1 MLPALERRAPRVIEG
16 GEREFPDFDDLVVD
30 EPRLDQHCKARPL
43 VTPKRGHR
51 RVLCAKA
58 VEAMGQNVVH
68 QVSSGCGG
76 PKRGKARPQDHAALA
91 HRNRIDPEHY
101 QCEVALRKVWLSGL
115 W

>member
-76 PKRGKARPQDHAALA
+76 PITGKDRADEHAARGMRKRLESE
-91 HRNRIDPEHY
+91 DEP
-101 QCEVALRKVWLSGL
+101 CEG
-115 W
+115 